1 VSGFR
6 TAITFLTRIPIG
18 DGRKPNVESAPAWF
32 PIVGLLIGAACG
44 GVFAG
49 GSWLVGPLPGA
60 ALAIGFGALVTG
72 AFHQDGLA
80 DTADAFGG
88 GWTVEQR
95 LEIFKDSR
103 HGTYG
108 VMSLVIVVALQ
119 ITALSTLGMRAG
131 LMALA
136 AAHGLGRCGAVLVM
150 VLLPSARTEG
160 LGASLG
166 AHLSKRRVAA
176 STGLVMILVIGADS
190 DDFGGIV
197 VLAAGVIAL
206 MITAGLSMR
215 KIRGV
220 VGDVLGAAEQ
230 IVETTVLLTAAA
242 LAAHGHPWH
251 GIIGR

>member
-6 TAITFLTRIPIG
+6 TAITFLTRVPIG
-18 DGRKPNVESAPAWF
+18 DGPKPNIEGAPAWF
-32 PIVGLLIGAACG
+32 GVVGLLIGAACG

-108 VMSLVIVVALQ
+108 VMSLVIVTTLQ
-119 ITALSTLGMRAG
+119 ITALSTLDKRAG
-131 LMALA
+131 LIALI
-136 AAHGLGRCGAVLVM
+136 AAHALGRCGAFFLM
-150 VLLPSARTEG
+150 ALPSARPDG
-160 LGASLG
+160 LGASLAANVSKTARFGNTFVMLLVVLG
-166 AHLSKRRVAA
+166 AGLGGVAVLVAA
-176 STGLVMILVIGADS
+176 CS
-190 DDFGGIV
+190 
-197 VLAAGVIAL
+197 AAA
-206 MITAGLSMR
+206 ITAGLSMR
-215 KIRGV
+215 KIGGV

-230 IVETTVLLTAAA
+230 VVETTVLLTAAA
-242 LAAHGHPWH
+242 LAAHGHPFY
-251 GIIGR
+251 GLIGR

>member
-1 VSGFR
+1 MSGFR
-6 TAITFLTRIPIG
+6 SAVTFLTRIPIG
-18 DGRKPNVESAPAWF
+18 DGPKPNVAGAPAWF
-32 PIVGLLIGAACG
+32 GVVGLLIGAACG
-44 GVFAG
+44 GVYAG

-108 VMSLVIVVALQ
+108 VMSLVVVVALQ

-131 LMALA
+131 LMAQIG
-136 AAHGLGRCGAVLVM
+136 AHGLGRSGAVLVM
-150 VLLPSARTEG
+150 ILLPSARADG

-166 AHLSKRRVAA
+166 ANVSRRMVGLSTAFV
-176 STGLVMILVIGADS
+176 TVLVVSGAG
-190 DDFGGIV
+190 FGGIV
-197 VLAAGVIAL
+197 LLVAAFTALVIIA
-206 MITAGLSMR
+206 ALSMR

-230 IVETTVLLTAAA
+230 LVETTVLVTAAA
-242 LAAHGHPWH
+242 LAAHGHTW
-251 GIIGR
+251 

>member
-18 DGRKPNVESAPAWF
+18 DGKKPNVEGAPAWF

-95 LEIFKDSR
+95 LEIFKDSH

-131 LMALA
+131 LMALV
-136 AAHGLGRCGAVLVM
+136 AAHSLGRCGAVALM

-166 AHLSKRRVAA
+166 AKVSKRGLRA
-176 STGLVMILVIGADS
+176 STAFVTVLVGISAGRSLS
-190 DDFGGIV
+190 GIV
-197 VLAAGVIAL
+197 VLIAAFTAL
-206 MITAGLSMR
+206 AITAILSKR
-215 KIRGV
+215 KIGGV

-230 IVETTVLLTAAA
+230 IVETAVLLTAAS

>member
-18 DGRKPNVESAPAWF
+18 DGKKPNVEGAPAWF
-32 PIVGLLIGAACG
+32 PVVGLLIGAACG
-44 GVFAG
+44 GVFAA

-119 ITALSTLGMRAG
+119 VTALSTLGMRAG
-131 LMALA
+131 FVALVYAHALGRLGALVVMRHLRPVRPDGLAATLDGLSSYGERFVASALTLLLLIGRAKQSGGLILLGAAALA
-136 AAHGLGRCGAVLVM
+136 TLAV
-150 VLLPSARTEG
+150 G
-160 LGASLG
+160 W
-166 AHLSKRRVAA
+166 LSKRK
-176 STGLVMILVIGADS
+176 L
-190 DDFGGIV
+190 GGY
-197 VLAAGVIAL
+197 
-206 MITAGLSMR
+206 
-215 KIRGV
+215 
-220 VGDVLGAAEQ
+220 VGDVLGAVEQ
-230 IVETTVLLTAAA
+230 VVEVAVLVGASA
-242 LAAHGHPWH
+242 LQRHGRPWLY
-251 GIIGR
+251 

>member
-6 TAITFLTRIPIG
+6 SAVTFLTRIPIG
-18 DGRKPNVESAPAWF
+18 DGPKPNVEGAPAWF
-32 PIVGLLIGAACG
+32 GVVGLLIGAACG
-44 GVFAG
+44 GVYAG
-49 GSWLVGPLPGA
+49 GTWLIGPLPAA

-108 VMSLVIVVALQ
+108 VMSLVIVIALQ

-131 LMALA
+131 LMALI
-136 AAHGLGRCGAVLVM
+136 AAHGLGRCSAFFLM
-150 VLLPSARTEG
+150 SLPSARPDG

-166 AHLSKRRVAA
+166 ANVSKRARFGNTFLMLVVV
-176 STGLVMILVIGADS
+176 TGAG
-190 DDFGGIV
+190 FRGIV
-197 VLAAGVIAL
+197 VLVAACSAAAV
-206 MITAGLSMR
+206 TAFLSMR

-242 LAAHGHPWH
+242 LAAHGHSWY

>member
-18 DGRKPNVESAPAWF
+18 DGPKPNVEGAPAWF
-32 PIVGLLIGAACG
+32 GVVGLLIGAACG

-60 ALAIGFGALVTG
+60 ALAIGSGALLTG

-108 VMSLVIVVALQ
+108 VMSLVIVTALQ
-119 ITALSTLGMRAG
+119 ITALSTLDKRAG
-131 LMALA
+131 LIALI
-136 AAHGLGRCGAVLVM
+136 AAHALGRCGAVALM
-150 VLLPSARTEG
+150 SLPSARADG

-166 AHLSKRRVAA
+166 ANLSKR
-176 STGLVMILVIGADS
+176 SGSWTGVVVPLVIAGHGY
-190 DDFGGIV
+190 GGFVI
-197 VLAAGVIAL
+197 VIAAVTAAL
-206 MITAGLSMR
+206 ITAGLSMR

-251 GIIGR
+251 GIIGG

>member
-6 TAITFLTRIPIG
+6 SAVTFLTRIPIG
-18 DGRKPNVESAPAWF
+18 DGPKPNVEGAPAWF
-32 PIVGLLIGAACG
+32 GVVGLLIGAACG
-44 GVFAG
+44 GVYAG
-49 GSWLVGPLPGA
+49 GTWLIGPLPAA

-108 VMSLVIVVALQ
+108 VMSLVIVIALQ

-131 LMALA
+131 LMALI
-136 AAHGLGRCGAVLVM
+136 AAHGLGRCSAFFLM
-150 VLLPSARTEG
+150 SLPSARPDG

-166 AHLSKRRVAA
+166 ANVSKRARSGNTFLMLVVVA
-176 STGLVMILVIGADS
+176 GAG
-190 DDFGGIV
+190 FRGIV
-197 VLAAGVIAL
+197 VLVAACSAAAV
-206 MITAGLSMR
+206 TAFLSMR

-242 LAAHGHPWH
+242 LAAHGHSWY

>member
-18 DGRKPNVESAPAWF
+18 DGKKPNVEGAPAWF
-32 PIVGLLIGAACG
+32 PVVGLLIGAACG

-108 VMSLVIVVALQ
+108 VMSLVVVVALQ
-119 ITALSTLGMRAG
+119 VTSLSALGMRTG
-131 LMALA
+131 LMALI
-136 AAHGLGRCGAVLVM
+136 AAHGLGRCCAVALM
-150 VLLPSARTEG
+150 SLRSARTDG

-166 AHLSKRRVAA
+166 ANVSKNRGRRMTGVVVVLVAGSSGYGYGGFVLLIAAVAA
-176 STGLVMILVIGADS
+176 
-190 DDFGGIV
+190 
-197 VLAAGVIAL
+197 AL
-206 MITAGLSMR
+206 ITAGLSMR
-215 KIRGV
+215 KIHGV

-230 IVETTVLLTAAA
+230 FVETAVLLAAAA
-242 LAAHGHPWH
+242 LAAHGHPWY
-251 GIIGR
+251 GWIGR

>member
-1 VSGFR
+1 MSGFR

-18 DGRKPNVESAPAWF
+18 DGPKPNVEGAPAWF

-49 GSWLVGPLPGA
+49 SSWLVGPLPGA
-60 ALAIGFGALVTG
+60 ALAIGFGALMTG

-108 VMSLVIVVALQ
+108 VMSLVVVVVLQ
-119 ITALSTLGMRAG
+119 VAALSTLDRRAG
-131 LMALA
+131 LIALI
-136 AAHGLGRCGAVLVM
+136 AAHGLGRCGAVLLM
-150 VLLPSARTEG
+150 VLLPSARPDG

-166 AHLSKRRVAA
+166 ANLSVARVGLIA
-176 STGLVMILVIGADS
+176 GLVAILVIGAGR

-197 VLAAGVIAL
+197 VLGAALITL
-206 MITAGLSMR
+206 MITAGLAIR
-215 KIRGV
+215 KIGGV

-230 IVETTVLLTAAA
+230 FVETTVLLTAAA
-242 LAAHGHPWH
+242 LAAHGHPFY

>member
-18 DGRKPNVESAPAWF
+18 DGKKPNVEGAPAWF
-32 PIVGLLIGAACG
+32 PMVGLLIGAACG

-108 VMSLVIVVALQ
+108 VMSLVVVVALQ
-119 ITALSTLGMRAG
+119 VTALSTLGMRAG
-131 LMALA
+131 FVALVYAHALGRLGALVVMRSLRPVRPDGLA
-136 AAHGLGRCGAVLVM
+136 ATLQGSSSFRERFVASAIV
-150 VLLPSARTEG
+150 VLLAARRSNG
-160 LGASLG
+160 NDGWVLLGAATL
-166 AHLSKRRVAA
+166 AIVAVRWLSKRK
-176 STGLVMILVIGADS
+176 L
-190 DDFGGIV
+190 GGY
-197 VLAAGVIAL
+197 
-206 MITAGLSMR
+206 
-215 KIRGV
+215 
-220 VGDVLGAAEQ
+220 VGDVLGAVEQ
-230 IVETTVLLTAAA
+230 VVEVAVLIAAAA
-242 LAAHGHPWH
+242 LQRHGRPWLY
-251 GIIGR
+251 

>member
-18 DGRKPNVESAPAWF
+18 DGPKPNVESAPAWF
-32 PIVGLLIGAACG
+32 GVVGLLIGAACG

-60 ALAIGFGALVTG
+60 ALAIGFSALVTG

-108 VMSLVIVVALQ
+108 VMSLVIVTALQ
-119 ITALSTLGMRAG
+119 VTALSTLDMRAG
-131 LMALA
+131 LIALI
-136 AAHGLGRCGAVLVM
+136 AAHALGRCGAFFLM
-150 VLLPSARTEG
+150 ALPSARPDG
-160 LGASLG
+160 LGASLAANVSKTARFGNTFIMLLVVLG
-166 AHLSKRRVAA
+166 AGLGGIAVLVAA
-176 STGLVMILVIGADS
+176 CS
-190 DDFGGIV
+190 
-197 VLAAGVIAL
+197 AAA
-206 MITAGLSMR
+206 ITAGLSMR
-215 KIRGV
+215 KIGGV

-230 IVETTVLLTAAA
+230 IVEAAVLLSAAA
-242 LAAHGHPWH
+242 LAAHGHPFC
-251 GIIGR
+251 GLIGR

>member
-6 TAITFLTRIPIG
+6 SAITFLTRIPIG
-18 DGRKPNVESAPAWF
+18 DGPKPNVEGAPAWF
-32 PIVGLLIGAACG
+32 GVVGILIGAACG

-49 GSWLVGPLPGA
+49 GSWVVGPLPGA
-60 ALAIGFGALVTG
+60 ALAVGFGALVTG

-131 LMALA
+131 LMALIG
-136 AAHGLGRCGAVLVM
+136 AHGLGRCCGFALVS
-150 VLLPSARTEG
+150 LPAARRDG
-160 LGASLG
+160 LGAGLRAKASKWSGLG
-166 AHLSKRRVAA
+166 NMFVTIQLLVSARGFSGAA
-176 STGLVMILVIGADS
+176 
-190 DDFGGIV
+190 
-197 VLAAGVIAL
+197 LAAATL
-206 MITAGLSMR
+206 TAMLLTAGLSMR

-242 LAAHGHPWH
+242 LAAHGHPWY
-251 GIIGR
+251 GYFGR

>member
-1 VSGFR
+1 LSGFR

-18 DGRKPNVESAPAWF
+18 DGKKPNVEGAPAWF
-32 PIVGLLIGAACG
+32 PVVGLLIGAACG

-119 ITALSTLGMRAG
+119 VTALSTLGMRAG
-131 LMALA
+131 FVALVYAHALGRLGALVVMRHLRPVRPDGLAATLDGLSSYGERFVASALTLLLLIGRAKQSGGLILLGAAALA
-136 AAHGLGRCGAVLVM
+136 TLAV
-150 VLLPSARTEG
+150 G
-160 LGASLG
+160 W
-166 AHLSKRRVAA
+166 LSKRK
-176 STGLVMILVIGADS
+176 L
-190 DDFGGIV
+190 GGY
-197 VLAAGVIAL
+197 
-206 MITAGLSMR
+206 
-215 KIRGV
+215 
-220 VGDVLGAAEQ
+220 VGDVLGAVEQ
-230 IVETTVLLTAAA
+230 VVEVAVLVGAAA
-242 LAAHGHPWH
+242 LQRHGRPWLY
-251 GIIGR
+251 

>member
-6 TAITFLTRIPIG
+6 SAVTFLTRIPIG
-18 DGRKPNVESAPAWF
+18 DGPKPNIEGAPAWF
-32 PIVGLLIGAACG
+32 GLVGVLIGAACG

-49 GSWLVGPLPGA
+49 GSWVVGPLPGA
-60 ALAIGFGALVTG
+60 ALAVGFGALMTG

-108 VMSLVIVVALQ
+108 VMSLVIIVVLQ
-119 ITALSTLGMRAG
+119 VTALSTLGMRAG
-131 LMALA
+131 LMALIG
-136 AAHGLGRCGAVLVM
+136 AHGLGRSGAVILM
-150 VLLPSARTEG
+150 ILLPSARADG

-166 AHLSKRRVAA
+166 ASVSRKMVGV
-176 STGLVMILVIGADS
+176 STALVTVLVVSGVG
-190 DDFGGIV
+190 FGGIV
-197 VLAAGVIAL
+197 LLVAALTALVIVA
-206 MITAGLSMR
+206 ALSMR
-215 KIRGV
+215 KISGV

-230 IVETTVLLTAAA
+230 IVETTVLLTTAA
-242 LAAHGHPWH
+242 LAAHGHTW
-251 GIIGR
+251 

>member
-1 VSGFR
+1 MSGFR
-6 TAITFLTRIPIG
+6 SAITFLTRIPIG
-18 DGRKPNVESAPAWF
+18 DGPKPNVEGAPAWF
-32 PIVGLLIGAACG
+32 GVVGLLIGAACG
-44 GVFAG
+44 GVFVV
-49 GSWLVGPLPGA
+49 GSWLVGSLPGA
-60 ALAIGFGALVTG
+60 ALAVGFGALVTG

-108 VMSLVIVVALQ
+108 VMSLVIVTALQ
-119 ITALSTLGMRAG
+119 ITGLSTLGMRAG
-131 LMALA
+131 LMALI
-136 AAHGLGRCGAVLVM
+136 AAHALGRCGAFFLM
-150 VLLPSARTEG
+150 SLPSARPDG

-166 AHLSKRRVAA
+166 AKVSKTKVGANTVLVA
-176 STGLVMILVIGADS
+176 ILVVGSARHGS
-190 DDFGGIV
+190 GGIA
-197 VLAAGVIAL
+197 VLLVAITAL

-242 LAAHGHPWH
+242 LAAHGHPWY
-251 GIIGR
+251 GLIGH